1 MEPYHIDEDD
11 DSRLPE
17 RLKAI
22 LKALADY
29 HTYLLQ
35 KNTLET
41 QDPSHVNH
49 VRQILKDQAKVILY
63 ALQTGQTQKIED
75 PKLAECI
82 HSLQFNN
89 TPYDFEVDTLL
100 KYWCNM
106 MFVEYPF
113 IIAHNHIDR
122 LLKNSLYKEENESDT

>member
-1 MEPYHIDEDD
+1 MEPYHIEDEEDTL
-11 DSRLPE
+11 LPE

-22 LKALADY
+22 LQALADY

-41 QDPSHVNH
+41 QDPEHVQK
-49 VRQILKDQAKVILY
+49 VREMLQEQAKIILF
-63 ALQTGQTQKIED
+63 ALRTGQTEKIED

-82 HSLQFNN
+82 HSLQLNN
-89 TPYDFEVDTLL
+89 TPFDFEVDTLL
-100 KYWCNM
+100 KYWCTM

-122 LLKNSLYKEENESDT
+122 LLKNSLYKEDESNT

>member
-1 MEPYHIDEDD
+1 MEPHYVEEED

-29 HTYLLQ
+29 HTHLLQ

-41 QDPSHVNH
+41 QDPNH
-49 VRQILKDQAKVILY
+49 VDKVRQMLKEQAKVILF
-63 ALQTGQTQKIED
+63 ALSSGQTEKIQD
-75 PKLAECI
+75 PKLSECI
-82 HSLQFNN
+82 QSLQLNN
-89 TPYDFEVDTLL
+89 RPYDFEVDTLL
-100 KYWCNM
+100 KYWCKM

-122 LLKNSLYKEENESDT
+122 FLKNSLYKEEDESNA

>member
-11 DSRLPE
+11 DSTLPE
-17 RLKAI
+17 RLKEI
-22 LKALADY
+22 LRALADY

-41 QDPSHVNH
+41 QNPNH
-49 VRQILKDQAKVILY
+49 VDKVRQMLKEQAKVILF
-63 ALQTGQTQKIED
+63 ALSTGQTEKIED
-75 PKLAECI
+75 PRLAECI
-82 HSLQFNN
+82 HSLQLNN

-106 MFVEYPF
+106 MFIEYPF

-122 LLKNSLYKEENESDT
+122 FLKNSVYKEEDESNA